1 MRMSRIVVTRMIAK
15 QVATRTTNNML
26 LLLLVVMMVVLGA
39 CRHRSYKT
47 SLSDVAYSTST
58 NSKISTCSGCCYYYS
73 FSASSYCFPSE
84 E

>member
-47 SLSDVAYSTST
+47 